1 MKTFLIELF
10 KAGEY
15 EQTKKAF
22 VISSTDRRSAAR
34 TAWNSGSFDHLNG
47 FAGKAVPNKKADELV
62 KDGAKDMRTPVV
74 ATVENRKRLGALV
87 GM

>member
-34 TAWNSGSFDHLNG
+34 EAWNSGSFNHLNG
-47 FAGKAVPNKKADELV
+47 FAGKAVSNKKADELV
-62 KDGAKDMRTPVV
+62 RDGAKDMRGPLV
-74 ATVENRKRLGALV
+74 ATVAMRKSLGSLV
-87 GM
+87 GL

>member
-15 EQTKKAF
+15 EETKKAF
-22 VISSTDRRSAAR
+22 IISSTDRRSAAR
-34 TAWNSGSFDHLNG
+34 DAWESGEFDHLNG
-47 FAGKAVPNKKADELV
+47 FAGKAVSNKKAGELI
-62 KDGAKDMRTPVV
+62 KEGAEDMRGPVL
-74 ATVENRKRLGALV
+74 ATVAMRKSLGALV